1 MNADKKNGLPAG
13 MEGGNN
19 RVYIAGAHSRART
32 LKAYFACLF
41 PDVKVEAFLVDDM
54 SENEPEADG
63 IPVRL
68 ISTDLDT
75 NHRVYIGTR
84 GVNHP
89 KMKAELEQ
97 AGFTEIIPVT
107 VELDRELRNAY
118 VRELYR
124 KQGRE
129 FVMLE
134 ELDAKDTADHAT
146 ARIYVAGSVHDG
158 QLHETYCLTEDEAL
172 LQVGAAL
179 TDRRLQ
185 DSVLTDCTGDNISV
199 KNRQYCELTGLYW
212 IWKNAKEDYVGL
224 AHYRRHFLL
233 PEKWT
238 ARMEKNHID
247 AVLPVPLYVAPSVEG
262 NYRGRHDASDWDF
275 MMHYLNENLPDEYEK
290 AKAVFAG
297 NLYCPCN
304 MLIARKAVLEEV
316 CSFVFPIVDA
326 AVEHGG
332 GKEDAYFNRYP
343 GFLSERL
350 ITYFFESRRDRYR
363 VAYADK
369 NFLA

>member
-1 MNADKKNGLPAG
+1 MNAWKGKGPQTD
-13 MEGGNN
+13 MEGENKC
-19 RVYIAGAHSRART
+19 VYIAGAHSRGRT
-32 LKAYFACLF
+32 LKAYFNCLY
-41 PDVKVEAFLVDDM
+41 PDRNVEAYLVDDL
-54 SENEPEADG
+54 SENEPEVDG

-68 ISTDLDT
+68 IGSGLHTD
-75 NHRVYIGTR
+75 HPVYIGTR

-89 KMKAELEQ
+89 KITEELKRV
-97 AGFTEIIPVT
+97 GFTKIIPVT

-118 VRELYR
+118 VREQYR
-124 KQGRE
+124 RQGRE
-129 FVMLE
+129 FVMIG
-134 ELDAKDTADHAT
+134 ELKPSEPTGHS

-158 QLHETYCLTEDEAL
+158 RLQDEYRLTADETV

-185 DSVLTDCTGDNISV
+185 PSVLTDGTGDNISV
-199 KNRQYCELTGLYW
+199 RNRQYCELTGLYW
-212 IWKNAKEDYVGL
+212 IWKNAPEDYVGL
-224 AHYRRHFLL
+224 VHYRRHFLL
-233 PEKWT
+233 PKDWKS
-238 ARMEKNHID
+238 RMEKNRID
-247 AVLPVPLYVAPSVEG
+247 VILPVPLYVAPSVAD

-275 MMHYLNENLPDEYEK
+275 MMRYLREKFPQEYEM
-290 AKAVFAG
+290 AKSVFAG

-304 MLIARKAVLEEV
+304 MLIARKAVLDEL

-332 GKEDAYFNRYP
+332 EKEDAYFNRYP